1 MNRVI
6 ILKANPEFDCQAL
19 AVFVKPHHYKHQS
32 IKATFTGFCVNKL
45 RREILAY
52 NYLVTQ
58 ELQIVEDFSHELAQ
72 ISLN

>member
-6 ILKANPEFDCQAL
+6 ILKANPEFNCQAL
-19 AVFVKPHHYKHQS
+19 AVFAKPHHYKHQS
-32 IKATFTGFCVNKL
+32 IKATFTGFCVDKL

-52 NYLVTQ
+52 NYWATL
-58 ELQIVEDFSHELAQ
+58 ELQIVEDFSHEQVQ

>member
-32 IKATFTGFCVNKL
+32 IKATFTSFCVDILMK
-45 RREILAY
+45 EILAY
-52 NYLVTQ
+52 NYLATQ
-58 ELQIVEDFSHELAQ
+58 ELQIVEDFSHELVQ